1 MTTSTII
8 WIIVAV
14 IVVIAFI
21 AFVTSRSRG
30 RQVEAKRD
38 RAAEIRQE
46 AAEHDQKLRERE
58 VNATEAQARSEL
70 ARAEAE
76 KRRLEAERL
85 EAEAREHSGD
95 AEAVRRERDERMRLA
110 DLHDPDVRTDKEGHR
125 IDEDGN
131 RLDETGDGEGLP
143 RQHLGEHQV
152 GEREMTERYDGT
164 GVREE
169 TDGVTR
175 DR

>member
-14 IVVIAFI
+14 IVVIAII
-21 AFVTSRSRG
+21 ALVMSRSRG
-30 RQVEAKRD
+30 RRVEAKRD
-38 RAAEIRQE
+38 TAAEIRQE
-46 AAEHDQKLRERE
+46 AAKHDQELRERE
-58 VNATEAQARSEL
+58 VSATEAKARSEL

-95 AEAVRRERDERMRLA
+95 AEAVRRERDERMRQA

-125 IDEDGN
+125 VDEHGN
-131 RLDETGDGEGLP
+131 RLAEAREGEGFGGGHGLTGGVDEARAHDETGDTT
-143 RQHLGEHQV
+143 R
-152 GEREMTERYDGT
+152 ER
-164 GVREE
+164 
-169 TDGVTR
+169 
-175 DR
+175 